1 MIASTSTAPSLLR
14 CMSGHRHQDGG
25 MANPAWAVSWFRGM
39 VRAIR
44 LGRFKA
50 DSLDGFVDAAKRKG
64 VTQKQ
69 IQDILVA
76 EQPKRG
82 SSSTRRAEL

>member
-1 MIASTSTAPSLLR
+1 
-14 CMSGHRHQDGG
+14 
-25 MANPAWAVSWFRGM
+25 MAKSAWALSWFRGM

-44 LGRFKA
+44 LGRFRA
-50 DSLDGFVDAAKRKG
+50 ESLDGFVDAAKRKG

-76 EQPKRG
+76 ENRP
-82 SSSTRRAEL
+82 RAAAGRVVAQSRKD